1 MKAFLHQ
8 MTILLLATTTF
19 LQTLPRV
26 SFIFKKREKSLFVTA
41 KPKNKK
47 KLLTKT
53 KIFTTTLNPNP
64 FLIDFI

>member
-26 SFIFKKREKSLFVTA
+26 SFIFKKRESLFVTA
-41 KPKNKK
+41 KPIKPE
-47 KLLTKT
+47 KT
-53 KIFTTTLNPNP
+53 KKNS
-64 FLIDFI
+64 